1 MRNDGF
7 RESDVMKITGSRA
20 PRFLSSPP
28 DDIIGVLLFGPD
40 RGLVRERAKALAAKF
55 IKDPSDAFAV
65 TQITADDLSGDTAK
79 LADEMSALSLLGD
92 ARLVRLRLDHER
104 NGAAISKIIK
114 GFDARPETAEAK
126 LIVEAGNM
134 TPRSA
139 IRKAFEAGGKFAA
152 IGCYADSAADIANMV
167 RSTFEGLGLKI
178 DADALALWGPLLEGD
193 RGLIRGEIEKMAL
206 YKGYG
211 QEAGAVVTVEDVK
224 VLAAGGQSASI
235 DDIINDTMEGR
246 VDSADAVFRRAVA
259 GKINTAIILL
269 SLQRHISRLLEA
281 QSKIRSGESAESAVR
296 SLRPPVFGMAQKSFT
311 AQLRRWPEGMLRRA
325 LSQSLAA
332 EKSVKTAGS
341 PADAIVGR
349 LLLALSS
356 YAARR

>member
-1 MRNDGF
+1 
-7 RESDVMKITGSRA
+7 MKITGARA
-20 PRFLSSPP
+20 ARFLSAPP
-28 DDIIGVLLFGPD
+28 DDMIGVLLFGPD
-40 RGLVRERAKALAAKF
+40 RGLVRERASALAAQF
-55 IKDPSDAFAV
+55 IKDPNDAFAV

-92 ARLVRLRLDHER
+92 GRLVRLRLDHER

-139 IRKAFEAGGKFAA
+139 VRKAFEAAGRFAA
-152 IGCYADSAADIANMV
+152 VGCYADSAADIANMV
-167 RSTFEGLGLKI
+167 RGTFDGLGIKI
-178 DADALALWGPLLEGD
+178 EPDALALWVPLLEGD

-211 QEAGAVVTVEDVK
+211 AQAGAVVTPADIQT
-224 VLAAGGQSASI
+224 LAAGGQSASI

-246 VDSADAVFRRAVA
+246 VDSADSVFRRAAA

-281 QSKIRSGESAESAVR
+281 QSKMRSGESAEGAVR
-296 SLRPPVFGMAQKSFT
+296 SLRPPVFGMAQKSFLT
-311 AQLRRWPEGMLRRA
+311 QMRRWPEGMLRRA
-325 LSQSLAA
+325 LSQSLEA